1 MADMLF
7 QDFEESADDSLRP
20 FDEEKDVVQNVYDKM
35 ADANGASLT
44 EDPFY
49 KYFFNLLDTSTNFC
63 TFKYVRLVKSV
74 DEEWVAAIE
83 EALPALHHVVMNPRK
98 FIEEDR
104 EVVNVAMARNIT
116 TESIRHL
123 TQHSDLIDQYNE
135 DGTVI
140 PNRILN
146 VFKEESL
153 NIYENRFICTLI
165 AELQH
170 FVNKRYNVI
179 FEQTKDEIG
188 SFFEMES
195 RIDNYTETV
204 EYKLTMNVRDKQS
217 DAKNE
222 TENSDIFERLIKVHR
237 QVNGLA
243 STDFISEMRGYPG
256 VRHPIVKT
264 NAIKK
269 NMYYKACHKLWNF
282 LYSYTKIGYT
292 VNLVRKE
299 PVISRAFE
307 KDIYD
312 SVIWNYAMLH
322 NQVDGAER
330 LDINRP
336 ERKKDIN
343 IRYIR
348 QVLEELVRESGLP
361 DENLKNIVVNELTS
375 IQEKRRQEALE
386 AERALRKK
394 KQRKGTGTA
403 DG

>member
-1 MADMLF
+1 MENIIYMDS
-7 QDFEESADDSLRP
+7 DNSEDESLRP

-35 ADANGASLT
+35 AQSQESATKDDA
-44 EDPFY
+44 FY
-49 KYFFNLLDTSTNFC
+49 KYFYNLLDTSTNFC
-63 TFKYVRLVKSV
+63 TFKYVRLIKSV
-74 DEEWVAAIE
+74 DEEWVSAIE

-123 TQHSDLIDQYNE
+123 TQHSDLIDQFNE

-179 FEQTKDEIG
+179 FENTKDELG

-204 EYKLTMNVRDKQS
+204 EYKLSMNVRDKQS
-217 DAKNE
+217 DETNE
-222 TENSDIFERLIKVHR
+222 KENNDIFERLVKVHR

-243 STDFISEMRGYPG
+243 STEFITEMRKYPS

-282 LYSYTKIGYT
+282 IYSYTKVGYT
-292 VNLVRKE
+292 VNLVKKE
-299 PVISRAFE
+299 PIITRAFE
-307 KDIYD
+307 KDIFD
-312 SVIWNYAMLH
+312 SVIWNYAMIH
-322 NQVDGAER
+322 NQVDGAEKV
-330 LDINRP
+330 DIDRP

-343 IRYIR
+343 TKYIR
-348 QVLEELVRESGLP
+348 QVLEEIVRESGIP
-361 DENLKNIVVNELTS
+361 DENLKKIVMNELTS
-375 IQEKRRQEALE
+375 IQEKRKQEAQEL
-386 AERALRKK
+386 ERAMRKK
-394 KQRKGTGTA
+394 KKRDDTEN
-403 DG
+403 

>member
-1 MADMLF
+1 MDN
-7 QDFEESADDSLRP
+7 EEFTDEYLRP
-20 FDEEKDVVQNVYDKM
+20 FDEEKDVIQNVYDKM
-35 ADANGASLT
+35 LHSNDIATKDDA
-44 EDPFY
+44 FY
-49 KYFFNLLDTSTNFC
+49 KYFYNLLNTSTNFC
-63 TFKYVRLVKSV
+63 TFRYVRLVKSV
-74 DEEWVAAIE
+74 EEDWIAAIE

-104 EVVNVAMARNIT
+104 EVVNIAMARNIT

-123 TQHSDLIDQYNE
+123 IQHSNLIDKYDE

-179 FEQTKDEIG
+179 FENTKDELG

-195 RIDNYTETV
+195 KIDNYTETID
-204 EYKLTMNVRDKQS
+204 YKLQVNVRDKQS
-217 DAKNE
+217 DEKNE
-222 TENSDIFERLIKVHR
+222 KENNDIFERLIKVHR

-243 STDFISEMRGYPG
+243 STEFIATMRGCPP

-282 LYSYTKIGYT
+282 IYNYNKVGYSVDLLK
-292 VNLVRKE
+292 RE
-299 PVISRAFE
+299 PVISKEFE

-312 SVIWNYAMLH
+312 SFIWNYAMIH
-322 NQVDGAER
+322 NQVDGAEGIN
-330 LDINRP
+330 INRP
-336 ERKKDIN
+336 KRKKDIN
-343 IRYIR
+343 IKYIR
-348 QVLEELVRESGLP
+348 QVLDEIVRESGIP
-361 DENLKNIVVNELTS
+361 DENLQRIVMNELTS
-375 IQEKRRQEALE
+375 LQEKYKREEQD
-386 AERALRKK
+386 RKRVMSK
-394 KQRKGTGTA
+394 KVSNTQSEQKKSG
-403 DG
+403 